1 MNQICAFRKGEHM
14 KVYIEGMVC
23 EHCKKSV
30 EEALKRLPEIKKVEV
45 DLNKKLAIIELHTQ
59 IEDRKIKQAID
70 DIGFEVVKIE
80 R

>member
-1 MNQICAFRKGEHM
+1 M

-30 EEALKRLPEIKKVEV
+30 EEALKKLPEIKKVEV